1 VVSREKVQPAV
12 ETIGT
17 MLWFNVEKDIGALRT
32 ESGERLD
39 VPGTSFAP
47 GEKPLGRCA
56 GMAVQFERDGDA
68 VSGVTFVTSPV
79 GQRARLRRRH

>member
-1 VVSREKVQPAV
+1 MVSREKVQSAMH
-12 ETIGT
+12 TSGT

-32 ESGERLD
+32 ESGDRLD
-39 VPGTSFAP
+39 VPGTAFAP

-56 GMAVQFERDGDA
+56 GMAVQFDRVDDA
-68 VSGVTFVTSPV
+68 VSDVVFVTSPL

>member
-1 VVSREKVQPAV
+1 MVSREKVQPAMH
-12 ETIGT
+12 TSGT
-17 MLWFNVEKDIGALRT
+17 MLWFNVEKDLGALRT

-39 VPGTSFAP
+39 VPGSSFSP

-56 GMAVQFERDGDA
+56 GMAVQFERVDDA
-68 VSGVTFVTSPV
+68 VSRVVFVTSPV